1 MRPAQMRS
9 WAVATLG
16 RTASAHGA
24 VRAYCATCIV
34 RARCRAACGVVRW
47 TGMREGG
54 LTLTAARS
62 SGTAMT
68 SFAKR
73 TWSVV
78 DIGHLACGRAY
89 RCAQGSAART
99 RPRRMLRPRE
109 RRWLFKRLPT
119 RGSHKGTHHDAYEGK
134 GRREAP
140 LRIARPA
147 RGARRP
153 GCRRYQR
160 CARCSREESVACCAS
175 ACGQQTPWSCRC
187 EQLFVCRSSVMFHAQ
202 LQANSPTGTESADSD
217 SPLPTDRA
225 QYAMSAA
232 ASDHYR
238 RPRAAALS

>member
-1 MRPAQMRS
+1 MCAHDVVLLVAWCGGRARGRPAR
-9 WAVATLG
+9 G
-16 RTASAHGA
+16 
-24 VRAYCATCIV
+24 
-34 RARCRAACGVVRW
+34 
-47 TGMREGG
+47 GG

-119 RGSHKGTHHDAYEGK
+119 VHEGPTK
-134 GRREAP
+134 ELMGAKACREAP

-175 ACGQQTPWSCRC
+175 ACGQQTPWSWSSC
-187 EQLFVCRSSVMFHAQ
+187 LFAAPDVSC
-202 LQANSPTGTESADSD
+202 T
-217 SPLPTDRA
+217 
-225 QYAMSAA
+225 AA
-232 ASDHYR
+232 AAGKFSH
-238 RPRAAALS
+238 